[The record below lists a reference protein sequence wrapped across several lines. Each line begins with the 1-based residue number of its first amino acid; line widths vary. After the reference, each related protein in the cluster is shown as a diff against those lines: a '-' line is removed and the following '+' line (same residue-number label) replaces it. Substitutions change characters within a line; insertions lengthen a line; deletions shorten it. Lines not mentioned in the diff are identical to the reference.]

1 MEVMFLVLVLFGII
15 LFLALFTYF
24 IPVGLWIS
32 AYFAG
37 VKVAI
42 FKDLVGMRL
51 RKVPPRQI
59 VGPKISATKAGL
71 DVGLESMEAH
81 YLAGGDVN
89 AVILALISSD
99 LSLIHI

>member
-51 RKVPPRQI
+51 RKVPPAQI
-59 VGPKISATKAGL
+59 VQPKISA
-71 DVGLESMEAH
+71 
-81 YLAGGDVN
+81 N
-89 AVILALISSD
+89 
-99 LSLIHI
+99 